1 MEILDILKRL
11 EQDKGF
17 KEWKGKHKGSFLA
30 HVFKM
35 LDDANRDDWQVGYYN
50 KDDTITT
57 FIITETDIKIAET
70 ENIFKRP
77 DAKIKELKKEGI
89 KTDIAEAL
97 QTAEKIQA
105 TEYKQEIPFKI
116 ITILQNL
123 DVGQVYNI
131 TYVTKSFKTLNI
143 KVDSKTGKVK
153 NKSLKSIMDFKA
165 S

>member
-11 EQDKGF
+11 EEDKGF
-17 KEWKGKHKGSFLA
+17 KEWKEKHNDSLLA

-35 LDDANRDDWQVGYYN
+35 LDDANIDDWQIGYYN

-57 FIITETDIKIAET
+57 FIMTKVDIKIAET
-70 ENIFKRP
+70 ENIFKKT
-77 DAKIKELKKEGI
+77 DAKIKELKKESI
-89 KTDIAEAL
+89 KIDITAAL

-105 TEYKQEIPFKI
+105 TEYKQETPFKI

-131 TYVTKSFKTLNI
+131 TYVTQTFKTLNM
-143 KVDSKTGKVK
+143 KVDCKTGKILE
-153 NKSLKSIMDFKA
+153 KSLKSIIDFKA